1 MPDRQP
7 RRRRLVLFAAAST
20 LLFLVLLHGTA
31 EFLGHR
37 MLLPISVEDAAV
49 FVVEPLLETTGGS
62 LRTTPYAEVNSA
74 HGEVGAD
81 KGGAWRLVALG
92 GSFMFG
98 DPYGEPGEPAAPG
111 GIPFW
116 IGERLGGERP
126 VEVLN
131 LAGLGDT
138 SIRVREKA
146 RLLADVDA
154 DVLLVATGN
163 NEFPLEPSPR
173 RAALRRYA
181 LVRLVSAL
189 REPPPAEGDE
199 ELAELHRQAPPR
211 PVLRSQYR
219 ANLEAIADAAVG
231 TPLLLATLPNN
242 LLHGLV
248 TEDGGWDQAVAPCMR
263 TVAAELAGGTS
274 RTGRWVDAVGAV
286 ATGRAGGRAE
296 LEILAEPCLSDAL
309 EAWRDGRPDE
319 ALAQAEACPAVEG
332 LPYAGVALAEAGR
345 LQEAVPP
352 LELWAEIRPFGIR
365 PSFNRE
371 VRAVARREG
380 VHLVDLQAAALARG
394 LPGPGLFVD
403 SCHLHWSGYAGLAEE
418 VIQVLVAQ
426 GLAPGQVGPPPSPR
440 ELMGRHRL
448 PPLPEPIAPLDP
460 ADAQWTC
467 PGGVP
472 VPGRSEE
479 APQ

>member
-1 MPDRQP
+1 M
-7 RRRRLVLFAAAST
+7 LFAAAST
-20 LLFLVLLHGTA
+20 LLFLVLLHGAA

-49 FVVEPLLETTGGS
+49 FVVEPLVQTTGG
-62 LRTTPYAEVNSA
+62 LLQTTPYAEVNSA
-74 HGEVGAD
+74 HGEVSAD
-81 KGGAWRLVALG
+81 KGDAWRLLALG

-98 DPYGEPGEPAAPG
+98 DPYGEPGESVVPG

-116 IGERLGGERP
+116 VGERLGGGDRP

-146 RLLADVDA
+146 RLLSDVDA
-154 DVLLVATGN
+154 DVLFVATGN
-163 NEFPLEPSPR
+163 NEFPLEHSPR
-173 RAALRRYA
+173 RAKMRRYA

-199 ELAELHRQAPPR
+199 ELAALHREAPPR
-211 PVLRSQYR
+211 PVIRAQYR
-219 ANLEAIADAAVG
+219 ANLEAIADASVG

-248 TEDGGWDQAVAPCMR
+248 GEDGGWDQGVAPCMR
-263 TVAAELAGGTS
+263 SVAAELAAGTS
-274 RTGRWVDAVGAV
+274 RTARWVDAVGAV
-286 ATGRAGGRAE
+286 ATGRAGGRAS
-296 LEILAEPCLSDAL
+296 LEILAEPCLSDVL
-309 EAWRDGRPDE
+309 EAWRHGRPDE
-319 ALAQAEACPAVEG
+319 ALAQAEACPAIEG

-345 LQEAVPP
+345 LAEAVVP
-352 LELWAEIRPFGIR
+352 LELWAETRPFGIR

-371 VRAVARREG
+371 VRAVAEREG
-380 VHLVDLQAAALARG
+380 VHLVDLQAAAIERG

-418 VIQVLVAQ
+418 VLRVLVSE
-426 GLAPGQVGPPPSPR
+426 GLAPAPVGPAPSPR
-440 ELMGRHRL
+440 ELVSRHGL

-460 ADAQWTC
+460 AGPQWTC

-472 VPGRSEE
+472 VPGSSEE
-479 APQ
+479 GSQ